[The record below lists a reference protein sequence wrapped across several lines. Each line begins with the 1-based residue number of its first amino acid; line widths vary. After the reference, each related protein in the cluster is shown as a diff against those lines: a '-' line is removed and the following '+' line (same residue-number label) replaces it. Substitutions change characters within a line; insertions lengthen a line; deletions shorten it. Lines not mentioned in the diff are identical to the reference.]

1 MPDIM
6 IRHIDRL
13 MAERIKLLAKERQW
27 SINDVV
33 LHALRHGLGVSEN
46 NGLLSENSR
55 ESKELTAPTGQW
67 DASEQAAFQ
76 EAMQALTVARSEQL
90 APNNRKLNELS
101 SDQLDVRGAA

>member
-27 SINDVV
+27 STNDVV
-33 LHALRHGLGVSEN
+33 LQALRHGLGVSESG
-46 NGLLSENSR
+46 GLLAENAR
-55 ESKELTAPTGQW
+55 ESSELTAPGGHW

-76 EAMQALTVARSEQL
+76 EAMQALTIARSEQL
-90 APNNRKLNELS
+90 APASCKVGEL
-101 SDQLDVRGAA
+101 LD

>member
-33 LHALRHGLGVSEN
+33 LQALRHGLGVSESSGVLAEN
-46 NGLLSENSR
+46 LLESR
-55 ESKELTAPTGQW
+55 DLTDAGGHW
-67 DASEQAAFQ
+67 NASERAAFQ
-76 EAMQALTVARSEQL
+76 EAVQALAVAQSEQL
-90 APNNRKLNELS
+90 TSAMNRKVGEL
-101 SDQLDVRGAA
+101 LD

>member
-33 LHALRHGLGVSEN
+33 LQALRHGLGVSES
-46 NGLLSENSR
+46 NGLLAENLR
-55 ESKELTAPTGQW
+55 ESSELTDAGGHW
-67 DASEQAAFQ
+67 DASERAAFQ
-76 EAMQALTVARSEQL
+76 EAMQALAVARAEQL
-90 APNNRKLNELS
+90 APVPSRKASEL
-101 SDQLDVRGAA
+101 LE

>member
-33 LHALRHGLGVSEN
+33 LQALRHGLGVSESSA
-46 NGLLSENSR
+46 LLAENLIESR
-55 ESKELTAPTGQW
+55 DLTEAGGNW
-67 DASEQAAFQ
+67 DAREQAAFQ
-76 EAMQALTVARSEQL
+76 EAMQALALARSEQL
-90 APNNRKLNELS
+90 APTNRNVGEL
-101 SDQLDVRGAA
+101 LD

>member
-33 LHALRHGLGVSEN
+33 LHALRHGLGVSESSGGFAEN
-46 NGLLSENSR
+46 LLETR
-55 ESKELTAPTGQW
+55 DLTDVSGHW
-67 DASEQAAFQ
+67 DARERAAFQ

-90 APNNRKLNELS
+90 APVNRPVSEL
-101 SDQLDVRGAA
+101 LD

>member
-33 LHALRHGLGVSEN
+33 LQALRHGLGVSEGG
-46 NGLLSENSR
+46 GLLAENLRESR
-55 ESKELTAPTGQW
+55 ELTSVGGHW
-67 DASEQAAFQ
+67 DDREQAAFQ
-76 EAMQALTVARSEQL
+76 EAMQALAVARSEQL
-90 APNNRKLNELS
+90 IPVARQVGEL
-101 SDQLDVRGAA
+101 LD